1 MQVLSDYKIDKM
13 AFMHLITQLNKLK
26 GGDVEI
32 VVIFIMCSFVQYYV
46 IIQWETGHVY
56 RLDVSKNKNFVT
68 VLLLI

>member
-1 MQVLSDYKIDKM
+1 MLSDYKIDKM

-46 IIQWETGHVY
+46 IIQWETGHVFGWMLVKIKISLPLCY
-56 RLDVSKNKNFVT
+56 
-68 VLLLI
+68 